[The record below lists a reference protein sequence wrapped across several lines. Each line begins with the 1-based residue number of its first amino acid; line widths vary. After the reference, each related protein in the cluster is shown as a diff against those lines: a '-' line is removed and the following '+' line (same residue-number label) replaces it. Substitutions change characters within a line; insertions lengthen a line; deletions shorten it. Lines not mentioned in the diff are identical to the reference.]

1 MARQIAITGAT
12 GIIGQLLVR
21 ELLDRGDRVT
31 VLSRS
36 AQRAR
41 SVLGEVEA
49 FEWTDPTAGPAPV
62 EALAGRDAV
71 VNLMG
76 EPVAQRW
83 STEVKER
90 IRNSRE
96 AGTRHLVDAL
106 READP
111 RPAVLVSGSA
121 TGWYGPHGDEPL
133 DESAPPARGDFLA
146 DVTVDW
152 ENEAR
157 RAEELGVRVVTIRT
171 GVVLS
176 ENGGALEKMLP
187 PFKMGMGGP
196 IAGGRQY
203 VPWVH
208 AEDVVGAILFCL
220 DDRGRLRAG
229 ERDRARAGDQPRALE
244 DARAGARTPGGG
256 AGARARAQGALRRH
270 VGDHH
275 HRPPGDSPAAA
286 RPRLLGGGG
295 RSSKG
300 RLRRRRGSS
309 EATARRA

>member
-1 MARQIAITGAT
+1 MAKQIAITGAT

-83 STEVKER
+83 NPEVKER

-111 RPAVLVSGSA
+111 RPSVLVSGSA

-220 DDRGRLRAG
+220 GEEAASGPVNVTAPEPVTNRELSKTLGRVLGRPAVAPVPALALKALYGDMSEIITTGHRAI
-229 ERDRARAGDQPRALE
+229 PRRLLDLGYRFRRPELE
-244 DARAGARTPGGG
+244 
-256 AGARARAQGALRRH
+256 GALR
-270 VGDHH
+270 
-275 HRPPGDSPAAA
+275 
-286 RPRLLGGGG
+286 
-295 RSSKG
+295 
-300 RLRRRRGSS
+300 
-309 EATARRA
+309 EATGK

>member
-1 MARQIAITGAT
+1 MAKQIAITGAT

-41 SVLGEVEA
+41 AVLGEVEA

-111 RPAVLVSGSA
+111 RPSVLVSGSA

-220 DDRGRLRAG
+220 GEEAASGPVNVTAPEPVTNRELSKALGRVLGRPAVAPVPALALKALYGDMSEIITTGHRAI
-229 ERDRARAGDQPRALE
+229 PRRLLDLGYRFRRPELE
-244 DARAGARTPGGG
+244 
-256 AGARARAQGALRRH
+256 GALR
-270 VGDHH
+270 
-275 HRPPGDSPAAA
+275 
-286 RPRLLGGGG
+286 
-295 RSSKG
+295 
-300 RLRRRRGSS
+300 
-309 EATARRA
+309 EATGK

>member
-1 MARQIAITGAT
+1 MSKQIAITGAT

-36 AQRAR
+36 TQRAR

-83 STEVKER
+83 SPEVKER

-111 RPAVLVSGSA
+111 RPAVLLSGSA

-220 DDRGRLRAG
+220 DTEAASGPVNVTAPEPVTNRELSKTLGRVLGRPAVAPVPALALKALYGDMSEIITTGHRAIPRRLLDLG
-229 ERDRARAGDQPRALE
+229 YSWRQPELE
-244 DARAGARTPGGG
+244 
-256 AGARARAQGALRRH
+256 GALR
-270 VGDHH
+270 
-275 HRPPGDSPAAA
+275 
-286 RPRLLGGGG
+286 
-295 RSSKG
+295 
-300 RLRRRRGSS
+300 
-309 EATARRA
+309 EATGK

>member
-1 MARQIAITGAT
+1 MAKQIAITGAT

-41 SVLGEVEA
+41 AVLGEVEA

-83 STEVKER
+83 NTEVKER

-220 DDRGRLRAG
+220 GEEAASGPVNVTAPEPVTNRELSKALGRVLGRPAVAPVPALALKALYGDMSEIITTGHRAI
-229 ERDRARAGDQPRALE
+229 PRRLLDLGYRFRRPELE
-244 DARAGARTPGGG
+244 
-256 AGARARAQGALRRH
+256 GALR
-270 VGDHH
+270 
-275 HRPPGDSPAAA
+275 
-286 RPRLLGGGG
+286 
-295 RSSKG
+295 
-300 RLRRRRGSS
+300 
-309 EATARRA
+309 EATGK

>member
-1 MARQIAITGAT
+1 MAKQIAITGAT

-41 SVLGEVEA
+41 AVLGEVEA

-83 STEVKER
+83 SPEVKER

-220 DDRGRLRAG
+220 GEEAASGPVNVTAPEPVTNRELSKTLGRVLGRPAVAPVPALALKALYGDMSEIITTGHRAI
-229 ERDRARAGDQPRALE
+229 PRRLLDLGYRFRRPELE
-244 DARAGARTPGGG
+244 
-256 AGARARAQGALRRH
+256 GALR
-270 VGDHH
+270 
-275 HRPPGDSPAAA
+275 
-286 RPRLLGGGG
+286 
-295 RSSKG
+295 
-300 RLRRRRGSS
+300 
-309 EATARRA
+309 EATGK

>member
-1 MARQIAITGAT
+1 MAKQIAITGAT
-12 GIIGQLLVR
+12 GIIGRLLVR

-41 SVLGEVEA
+41 SVLGEVES
-49 FEWTDPTAGPAPV
+49 FEWTDPTAGRAPV
-62 EALAGRDAV
+62 EALSGRDAV

-83 STEVKER
+83 NTEVKER

-111 RPAVLVSGSA
+111 RPSVLVSGSA

-176 ENGGALEKMLP
+176 EDGGALEKMLP
-187 PFKMGMGGP
+187 AFKMGVGGP
-196 IAGGRQY
+196 VAGGRQY

-220 DDRGRLRAG
+220 DEEAASGPVNVTAPEPVTNRELSKTLGRVLGRPAVAPVPALALKALYGDMSEIITTGHRAI
-229 ERDRARAGDQPRALE
+229 PRRLLDLGYRFRRPELE
-244 DARAGARTPGGG
+244 
-256 AGARARAQGALRRH
+256 GALR
-270 VGDHH
+270 
-275 HRPPGDSPAAA
+275 
-286 RPRLLGGGG
+286 
-295 RSSKG
+295 
-300 RLRRRRGSS
+300 
-309 EATARRA
+309 EATGK

>member
-1 MARQIAITGAT
+1 MAKQIAITGAT

-83 STEVKER
+83 NTEVKER

-111 RPAVLVSGSA
+111 RPSVLVSGSA

-220 DDRGRLRAG
+220 GEEAASGPVNVTAPEPVTNRELSKALGRVLGRPAVAPVPALALKALYGDMSEIITTGHRAI
-229 ERDRARAGDQPRALE
+229 PRRLLDLGYRFRRPE
-244 DARAGARTPGGG
+244 LD
-256 AGARARAQGALRRH
+256 GALR
-270 VGDHH
+270 
-275 HRPPGDSPAAA
+275 
-286 RPRLLGGGG
+286 
-295 RSSKG
+295 
-300 RLRRRRGSS
+300 
-309 EATARRA
+309 EATGK

>member
-1 MARQIAITGAT
+1 MSKQIAITGAT

-41 SVLGEVEA
+41 AVLGEVEA

-220 DDRGRLRAG
+220 GEEAASGPVNVTAPEPVTNRELSKTLGRVLGRPAVAPVPALALKALYGDMSEIITTGHRAI
-229 ERDRARAGDQPRALE
+229 PRRLLDLGYRFRRPELE
-244 DARAGARTPGGG
+244 
-256 AGARARAQGALRRH
+256 GALR
-270 VGDHH
+270 
-275 HRPPGDSPAAA
+275 
-286 RPRLLGGGG
+286 
-295 RSSKG
+295 
-300 RLRRRRGSS
+300 
-309 EATARRA
+309 EATGR

>member
-1 MARQIAITGAT
+1 MAKQIAITGAT

-21 ELLDRGDRVT
+21 ELRDRGDRVT

-83 STEVKER
+83 NTEVKER

-106 READP
+106 REAEP
-111 RPAVLVSGSA
+111 RPPVLVSGSA

-176 ENGGALEKMLP
+176 EDGGALEKMLP
-187 PFKMGMGGP
+187 AFKMGVGGP
-196 IAGGRQY
+196 VAGGRQY

-220 DDRGRLRAG
+220 DEEAASGPVNVTAPEPVTNSELSKTLGRVLGRPAVAPVPALALKALYGDMSEIITTGHRAIPRRLLDLG
-229 ERDRARAGDQPRALE
+229 YRFRQPELE
-244 DARAGARTPGGG
+244 
-256 AGARARAQGALRRH
+256 GALR
-270 VGDHH
+270 
-275 HRPPGDSPAAA
+275 
-286 RPRLLGGGG
+286 
-295 RSSKG
+295 
-300 RLRRRRGSS
+300 
-309 EATARRA
+309 EATGK